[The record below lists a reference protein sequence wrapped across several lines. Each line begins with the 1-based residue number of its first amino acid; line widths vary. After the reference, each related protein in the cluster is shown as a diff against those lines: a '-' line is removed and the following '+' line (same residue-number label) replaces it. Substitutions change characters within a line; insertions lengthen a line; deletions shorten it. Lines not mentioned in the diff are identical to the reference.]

1 VELIFLL
8 AIRDADTH
16 MALLKNLA
24 DLIKNPTHLIAIRDA
39 QNTSDVT
46 KILHSLI

>member
-24 DLIKNPTHLIAIRDA
+24 DLIKNPAHLIAIRDA

-46 KILHSLI
+46 KVLHSLI